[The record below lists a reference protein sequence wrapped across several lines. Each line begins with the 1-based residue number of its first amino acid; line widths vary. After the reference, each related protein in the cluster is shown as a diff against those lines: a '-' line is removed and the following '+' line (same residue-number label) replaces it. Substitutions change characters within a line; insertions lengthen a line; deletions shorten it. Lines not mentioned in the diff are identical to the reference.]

1 MVKVGSYDYKISN
14 RKGKK
19 LYTVVNGKEIHFG
32 SDVNQHY
39 NDKTGLLNKK
49 LNHLDKDRQKK
60 YLSRA
65 KGIKDK
71 NGNLTYK
78 NPNSANYHA
87 IKILW

>member
-1 MVKVGSYDYKISN
+1 MVKVGNYDYKISN
-14 RKGKK
+14 KKDKK
-19 LYTVVNGKEIHFG
+19 LYTIVNGKEIHFG
-32 SDVNQHY
+32 NSNYQHY

-49 LNHLDKDRQKK
+49 LNHLDKDRQNK

-65 KGIKDK
+65 KAIKDK
-71 NGNLTYK
+71 QGNLTYK

>member
-1 MVKVGSYDYKISN
+1 MVKIGNYDYKISN

-19 LYTVVNGKEIHFG
+19 LYTVVDNKEVHFG
-32 SDVNQHY
+32 NSNYQHY

-65 KGIKDK
+65 KGIKNNK
-71 NGNLTYK
+71 GNLTYK
-78 NPNSANYHA
+78 DVTSANYHA
-87 IKILW
+87 IKVLW